1 MYDYDDYK
9 MDAKKAWEDVEKD
22 ILEESCAGGAC
33 SIGGAPKASAPKATS
48 GSRIRSLR
56 NKAPSIKKGSV
67 VMMEDIDGT
76 TKEVVVVDVVKN
88 IKEGRAGFHG
98 FYMDDTSKTTWGFNE
113 DVKVVLGTVESLME
127 MELNEEGGGTGSV
140 AVGPGGEAPSIARVK
155 TPVGTKPC
163 ENEDK
168 KEEEYTG
175 LETGVKRRM
184 D

>member
-1 MYDYDDYK
+1 MHEYDDYK
-9 MDAKKAWEDVEKD
+9 MDAKKAWEDVEKE

-33 SIGGAPKASAPKATS
+33 SIGGAPKASSSAHVGA
-48 GSRIRSLR
+48 RIGSLR

-67 VMMEDIDGT
+67 VIMEDIDGY
-76 TKEVVVVDVVKN
+76 TKEVVVVQVVKN

-98 FYMDDTSKTTWGFNE
+98 FYMEDTSKKTWGFNE

-140 AVGPGGEAPSIARVK
+140 AVGPGGEAPAIARFK
-155 TPVGTKPC
+155 PPVGTKPC
-163 ENEDK
+163 DDEDD
-168 KEEEYTG
+168 EQEEYTG
-175 LETGVKRRM
+175 METGVKRRM